1 MSPLGYYIE
10 QFVQLT
16 LEKEDLMSDKDNS
29 VMVGA
34 LMLLAGGILGAGV
47 ALLYAP
53 QSGEKTRKDI
63 GRYTKKARK
72 RTREAVEAVED
83 FTEQVSEMAEA
94 VGERA
99 ADILEKGKDMAY
111 GAKKG
116 LLKAIEEG
124 EERLSKERARLTKMI
139 G

>member
-1 MSPLGYYIE
+1 
-10 QFVQLT
+10 
-16 LEKEDLMSDKDNS
+16 MSDKNNN
-29 VMVGA
+29 VVVGA
-34 LMLLAGGILGAGV
+34 LMLVAGGIIGAGI

-53 QSGEKTRKDI
+53 QTGDKTRKEI
-63 GRYTKKARK
+63 GRYAKKARRK
-72 RTREAVEAVED
+72 GEDALEAVED
-83 FTEQVSEMAEA
+83 FSEQVSEMAEQ

-99 ADILEKGKDMAY
+99 SEILDKGKDMAY

-124 EERLSKERARLTKMI
+124 EARLTKERMRLMKLI

>member
-1 MSPLGYYIE
+1 
-10 QFVQLT
+10 
-16 LEKEDLMSDKDNS
+16 MSDRENK

-34 LMLLAGGILGAGV
+34 LMLLAGGILGAGI

-53 QSGEKTRKDI
+53 QSGDKTRKEI
-63 GRYTKKARK
+63 GRYAKKARRK
-72 RTREAVEAVED
+72 GEEALEAVED
-83 FTEQVSEMAEA
+83 FTEQVTDMAEA
-94 VGERA
+94 VGDRA
-99 ADILEKGKDMAY
+99 SEILEKGKDMAY

-124 EERLSKERARLTKMI
+124 EARLVKERSRLAKMI

>member
-1 MSPLGYYIE
+1 MAQRES
-10 QFVQLT
+10 
-16 LEKEDLMSDKDNS
+16 NR

-34 LMLLAGGILGAGV
+34 MMLVVGGLLGAGV

-53 QSGEKTRKDI
+53 QSGEKTRRDLNRYGKKLRRK
-63 GRYTKKARK
+63 GRD
-72 RTREAVEAVED
+72 AVEAVEE
-83 FTEQVSEMAEA
+83 FSEHVTDMAES

-99 ADILEKGKDMAY
+99 ADILERGKDMAY

-124 EERLSKERARLTKMI
+124 ESRLEKQRNRLMKMI

>member
-1 MSPLGYYIE
+1 MPQRENNAMI
-10 QFVQLT
+10 
-16 LEKEDLMSDKDNS
+16 
-29 VMVGA
+29 GA

-53 QSGEKTRKDI
+53 QKGDKTRRDLS
-63 GRYTKKARK
+63 RYAKKARR
-72 RTREAVEAVED
+72 RTEDAVEKVED
-83 FTEQVSEMAEA
+83 FSEQVTEMAEA

-99 ADILEKGKDMAY
+99 AEILDKGKDMAY

-116 LLKAIEEG
+116 LLRAIEEG
-124 EERLSKERARLTKMI
+124 ESRLEKQRSRLMKMI

>member
-1 MSPLGYYIE
+1 
-10 QFVQLT
+10 
-16 LEKEDLMSDKDNS
+16 MSDRENN

-34 LMLLAGGILGAGV
+34 LMLIAGGVLGAGI

-53 QSGEKTRKDI
+53 QSGEKTRKELT
-63 GRYTKKARK
+63 RYAKRARR
-72 RTREAVEAVED
+72 RTQDAVDAVED
-83 FTEQVSEMAEA
+83 FSEQVVGMAET

-99 ADILEKGKDMAY
+99 TEILEKGKDMAY

-124 EERLSKERARLTKMI
+124 ESRLEKQRSRLSKMI